1 MKKLLLTT
9 IFVLTNIVAFSQTFT
24 SSITGNWT
32 TGSTWVGG
40 SAPVLA
46 SGQLNNSVII
56 SVSNTV
62 TLSGN
67 LTVKNGITLTV
78 RGKLI
83 VSSLDFQNGSTIIVE
98 SGGTLQATSLT
109 NSNNS
114 TNVTINGSLAISGN
128 FSANSGSA
136 LSGSGTMNVSGAIS
150 GTGTSFGQVLSCN
163 NCTAMSGGIID
174 VIIDGNTQN
183 IDIPIDCY
191 YRYNYTEQI
200 YYKSEIN
207 KDGNIASLSFEYD
220 GYESFTETV
229 KIYLGHTTKT
239 QFNSSTDWV
248 KSTNMT
254 LVYDGNYVL
263 SNTAGW
269 YTINFTTPFYYN
281 NIDNLVIGVHDYGSG
296 YRSSSADFYSAVT
309 NTGLTP
315 NYRSIYFDS
324 DTQNPNPTSPPTA
337 IGTINYVP
345 SLRLNITQPPIALPI
360 ELISFNGT
368 TQNNVNTLMW
378 VTSSEHNNDYFTLE
392 RTLNGIVFEI
402 IANINGAGNSN
413 EINEYT
419 VIDPINTSSI
429 NYYRLKQTDY
439 DGKFKYSDMISI
451 DNRDGYS
458 KEIHRTLNALGQ
470 EVDLQYYRGLV
481 IIEYSDGSSVKII
494 K

>member
-1 MKKLLLTT
+1 MKKFLLVAIL
-9 IFVLTNIVAFSQTFT
+9 VLTSIVAFSQTFT
-24 SSITGNWT
+24 SASTGNWT

-46 SGQLNNSVII
+46 TGQLNNNVVIA
-56 SVSNTV
+56 VGHTV

-67 LTVKNGITLTV
+67 LTVKNGITLTI

-83 VSSLDFQNGSTIIVE
+83 ANTVDFQNGSIVIIE
-98 SGGTLQATSLT
+98 TGATLQATNLT

-114 TNVTINGSLAISGN
+114 TNITINGSLIVSGN
-128 FSANSGSA
+128 FTANAGSE
-136 LSGSGTMNVSGAIS
+136 LDGTGTMNVSGTIS

-163 NCTAMSGGIID
+163 NCTAMTGGIVD
-174 VIIDGNTQN
+174 VIVDGNTQN
-183 IDIPIDCY
+183 IDIPIDCN

-207 KDGNIASLSFEYD
+207 KEGNITAISFEYD
-220 GYESFTETV
+220 GYEAFTETV

-239 QFNSSTDWV
+239 QFSGSTDWV

-269 YTINFTTPFYYN
+269 YTITLSTPFLYN
-281 NIDNLVIGVHDYGSG
+281 NIDNLVIGVHDYGAG
-296 YRSSSADFYSAVT
+296 FRSSSTDFYSAST
-309 NTGLTP
+309 SP

-324 DTQNPNPTSPPTA
+324 DTQNPNPASPPIA

-345 SLRLNITQPPIALPI
+345 SLRLKIEQPPVALPI
-360 ELISFNGT
+360 ELLYFKGS
-368 TQNNVNTLMW
+368 VYNTDNILHW
-378 VTSSEHNNDYFTLE
+378 STASESNNDYFTIE
-392 RTLNGIVFEI
+392 KTKDGIGWEI
-402 IANINGAGNSN
+402 IDREPGAGNSSN
-413 EINEYT
+413 QLYY
-419 VIDPINTSSI
+419 SSVDENVESII

-439 DGKFKYSDMISI
+439 DGRFKYSDIISI
-451 DNRDGYS
+451 DNRRNLES
-458 KEIHRTLNALGQ
+458 KEVVKITNILGQ
-470 EVDLQYYRGLV
+470 EIDLQYYKGLV
-481 IIEYSDGSSVKII
+481 IIYYTDGSSNKMI

>member
-1 MKKLLLTT
+1 MNKLLLAA
-9 IFVLTNIVAFSQTFT
+9 IFVLINIVAFSQTFT

-32 TGSTWVGG
+32 TGSTWIGG

-46 SGQLNNSVII
+46 SGQLNNNVII
-56 SVSNTV
+56 STGKTV

-67 LTVKNGITLTV
+67 LTVKNGITLTI

-83 VSSLDFQNGSTIIVE
+83 VNALDFQNGSTIIVE
-98 SGGTLQATSLT
+98 SGGILQATSLT

-114 TNVTINGSLAISGN
+114 TNVTINGSLTVSGN
-128 FSANSGSA
+128 FTANTGSE
-136 LSGSGTMNVSGAIS
+136 LYGTGTLNVSGTTS

-163 NCTAMSGGIID
+163 NCTAMIGGIID

-207 KDGNIASLSFEYD
+207 KDGNIASLSFKYD

-229 KIYLGHTTKT
+229 KIYLGHTSKT
-239 QFNSSTDWV
+239 QFNSNTDWV
-248 KSTNMT
+248 TSNNMT

-281 NIDNLVIGVHDYGSG
+281 NINNLVIGVYDYGSG
-296 YRSSSADFYSAVT
+296 YRSSSADFYSAST
-309 NTGLTP
+309 SP

-324 DTQNPNPTSPPTA
+324 DTQNPNPASPPEA
-337 IGTINYVP
+337 IGTMYYAP
-345 SLRLNITQPPIALPI
+345 SLKLNIVQPPVPLPI
-360 ELISFNGT
+360 ELLFFNGVECEEGNRLSWST
-368 TQNNVNTLMW
+368 ASENNNNYFSIEKTKDGKDW
-378 VTSSEHNNDYFTLE
+378 IIVTNL
-392 RTLNGIVFEI
+392 
-402 IANINGAGNSN
+402 NGAGNSS
-413 EINEYT
+413 IQLYYSF
-419 VIDPINTSSI
+419 IDENIESII

-439 DGKFKYSDMISI
+439 DGNFKYSDIISI
-451 DNRDGYS
+451 NNQNNKK
-458 KEIHRTLNALGQ
+458 KEIYSIVNALGQ
-470 EVDLQYYRGLV
+470 EVDIKYYKGLI
-481 IIEYSDGSSVKII
+481 IIEYTDGTTTKII